1 MIANGRI
8 QLYPVLRLVLMLAL
22 GIIAGDALCRLCPV
36 WCWFAAVAAVMVV
49 ALCLRRHAVAQSC
62 TLLVAV
68 FLLGCA
74 LVNVERH
81 GLSPVINDSV
91 ENYEAVVMTPPV
103 QRGKTVRCEI
113 LVSKGRLAGH
123 RVRAS
128 FLCTP
133 RDGRAAALRV
143 GDGVVAAS
151 KFEVPVSGKSVSSHF
166 DYARWLQVQ
175 GVSCTTF
182 LYYDAWKWDVI
193 DLSSISAF
201 NKIRLRAMRFRE
213 RIVVKWLHGTLS
225 DQGSAVVAAMTLGD
239 KSQLSA
245 ATKQAYSVSGAS
257 HILALSGLH
266 LGIIC
271 AFLSLVFVRG
281 RRRWAGQLVVIMSL
295 WTYVVIV
302 GMMPSIV
309 RSATMFTFYAAASML
324 RRPQL
329 SLNAWAFAAFVI
341 LMVSPLSL
349 WDVGFQLSFMAVA
362 GIMVLYRPIYGVVNA
377 EWLLR
382 HRLLKW
388 VWGLTVVSFSAQ
400 LAVAPLL
407 AFYFGRFSC
416 YFLLAN
422 LVAVPLAALVLYAS
436 LIAVLFTPLPWL
448 QSWIL
453 KGINVVA
460 GLMNDALSW
469 LSRLPGASIEGIR
482 INEFQVAMLYIMLA
496 CMYFLACYAVRLYRS
511 AHGRRRGQY
520 D

>member
-1 MIANGRI
+1 M
-8 QLYPVLRLVLMLAL
+8 
-22 GIIAGDALCRLCPV
+22 
-36 WCWFAAVAAVMVV
+36 
-49 ALCLRRHAVAQSC
+49 
-62 TLLVAV
+62 
-68 FLLGCA
+68 
-74 LVNVERH
+74 
-81 GLSPVINDSV
+81 
-91 ENYEAVVMTPPV
+91 
-103 QRGKTVRCEI
+103 
-113 LVSKGRLAGH
+113 
-123 RVRAS
+123 
-128 FLCTP
+128 
-133 RDGRAAALRV
+133 

-213 RIVVKWLHGTLS
+213 RIVGKWLRGTLP

-482 INEFQVAMLYIMLA
+482 ISEFQVAMLYIMLV

>member
-1 MIANGRI
+1 
-8 QLYPVLRLVLMLAL
+8 
-22 GIIAGDALCRLCPV
+22 
-36 WCWFAAVAAVMVV
+36 
-49 ALCLRRHAVAQSC
+49 
-62 TLLVAV
+62 
-68 FLLGCA
+68 
-74 LVNVERH
+74 
-81 GLSPVINDSV
+81 
-91 ENYEAVVMTPPV
+91 
-103 QRGKTVRCEI
+103 
-113 LVSKGRLAGH
+113 
-123 RVRAS
+123 
-128 FLCTP
+128 
-133 RDGRAAALRV
+133 
-143 GDGVVAAS
+143 
-151 KFEVPVSGKSVSSHF
+151 
-166 DYARWLQVQ
+166 
-175 GVSCTTF
+175 
-182 LYYDAWKWDVI
+182 
-193 DLSSISAF
+193 
-201 NKIRLRAMRFRE
+201 MRFRE
-213 RIVVKWLHGTLS
+213 RIVGKWLRGTLP
-225 DQGSAVVAAMTLGD
+225 DQGPAVVAAMTLGD

-362 GIMVLYRPIYGVVNA
+362 GIMVLYRPVYGIA
-377 EWLLR
+377 GAG
-382 HRLLKW
+382 RLLQYWLPKW
-388 VWGLTVVSFSAQ
+388 VWGLCVVSFSAQ

-436 LIAVLFTPLPWL
+436 LIAVLFTPLSWL

-469 LSRLPGASIEGIR
+469 FSRLPGASIEGIR

>member
-81 GLSPVINDSV
+81 GLSPVISGSV
-91 ENYEAVVMTPPV
+91 ESYEAVVMTPPV

-166 DYARWLQVQ
+166 DYARWLHVQ

-213 RIVVKWLHGTLS
+213 RIVGKWLRGTLP

-281 RRRWAGQLVVIMSL
+281 RRRWAGQLVVKMSL

-422 LVAVPLAALVLYAS
+422 LVAVPLAAFVLYAS

-448 QSWIL
+448 QSWIF

-469 LSRLPGASIEGIR
+469 FSRLPGASIEDIR

-496 CMYFLACYAVRLYRS
+496 CMYFLACYAVRLHRS
-511 AHGRRRGQY
+511 AHGRRRGEY

>member
-1 MIANGRI
+1 M
-8 QLYPVLRLVLMLAL
+8 
-22 GIIAGDALCRLCPV
+22 
-36 WCWFAAVAAVMVV
+36 
-49 ALCLRRHAVAQSC
+49 
-62 TLLVAV
+62 
-68 FLLGCA
+68 
-74 LVNVERH
+74 
-81 GLSPVINDSV
+81 
-91 ENYEAVVMTPPV
+91 
-103 QRGKTVRCEI
+103 
-113 LVSKGRLAGH
+113 
-123 RVRAS
+123 
-128 FLCTP
+128 
-133 RDGRAAALRV
+133 
-143 GDGVVAAS
+143 
-151 KFEVPVSGKSVSSHF
+151 
-166 DYARWLQVQ
+166 
-175 GVSCTTF
+175 
-182 LYYDAWKWDVI
+182 
-193 DLSSISAF
+193 
-201 NKIRLRAMRFRE
+201 
-213 RIVVKWLHGTLS
+213 
-225 DQGSAVVAAMTLGD
+225 
-239 KSQLSA
+239 
-245 ATKQAYSVSGAS
+245 SGAS

-281 RRRWAGQLVVIMSL
+281 RRRWVGQLVVIMSL

-448 QSWIL
+448 QSWLL